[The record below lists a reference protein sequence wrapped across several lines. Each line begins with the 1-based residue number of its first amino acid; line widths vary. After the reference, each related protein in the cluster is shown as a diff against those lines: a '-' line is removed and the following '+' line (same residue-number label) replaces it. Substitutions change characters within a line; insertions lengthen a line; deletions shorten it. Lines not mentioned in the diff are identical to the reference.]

1 MRRRIQSAF
10 TGSLHTASSIKE
22 FTMRV
27 SPIFRITL
35 LAAML
40 SACVT
45 INVYFPA
52 AAAEKAADKI
62 IGDVWG
68 TTGAP
73 LAPVAKPE
81 GGAQSS
87 LDHVGTERMLLATAY
102 DVLDFIVPP
111 AQAQQADLN
120 VATPAVRQITASMEG
135 RHGDLKKFYDA
146 GAIGLTQSGEVELR
160 DLNSVALPERGSV
173 KQLLAQENSDRNN
186 LYREIAKAN
195 NHPEWEADIRK
206 TFAQR
211 WIERAS
217 PGWYYKDASGSW
229 RQK

>member
-1 MRRRIQSAF
+1 MRF
-10 TGSLHTASSIKE
+10 PH
-22 FTMRV
+22 F
-27 SPIFRITL
+27 FRITT
-35 LAAML
+35 LAALL

-68 TTGAP
+68 TAGATP
-73 LAPVAKPE
+73 ASPAKPE
-81 GGAQSS
+81 GGTQSS
-87 LDHVGTERMLLATAY
+87 LDDSAVQPILLAAAY
-102 DVLDFIVPP
+102 NVLDFIVPP
-111 AQAQQADLN
+111 AHAQQADLN
-120 VATPAVRQITASMEG
+120 VATPAVRQITSSMEG
-135 RHGDLKKFYDA
+135 RHGELKKYYDA
-146 GAIGLTQSGEVELR
+146 GAIGLTQSGAVELR
-160 DLNSVALPERGSV
+160 DLNAVALPERSSV
-173 KQLLAQENSDRNN
+173 KQLIAQENSDRNS

-217 PGWYYKDASGSW
+217 PGWYYKDASGAW
-229 RQK
+229 KQK

>member
-1 MRRRIQSAF
+1 
-10 TGSLHTASSIKE
+10 LHTAASIKE
-22 FTMRV
+22 FTMRI
-27 SPIFRITL
+27 SPLFRIAA
-35 LAAML
+35 LAALL

-68 TTGAP
+68 TAGAP
-73 LAPVAKPE
+73 ASPAVKPE
-81 GGAQSS
+81 GGPQSS
-87 LDHVGTERMLLATAY
+87 LEHTNAQRMLLAAAS
-102 DVLDFIVPP
+102 DVLDFIVSP
-111 AQAQQADLN
+111 AHAQQADLN
-120 VATPAVRQITASMEG
+120 VATPAVRQITSSMEG
-135 RHGDLKKFYDA
+135 RHADLKKYYDA

-160 DLNSVALPERGSV
+160 DLNSVALPERSNV
-173 KQLLAQENSDRNN
+173 KQLLAQENSDRNS